1 MSVKRGVRSLFAGL
15 ERFFFAEEAPYGLAL
30 VRMCLPTVALIPMFR
45 RFFRVREL
53 YSADGCPQQLA
64 ELFGNGRLLPE
75 LPAEFAAALYGV
87 MLFALICGVFGFR
100 TRLSFLIGGLLY
112 IYFNMLDA
120 IGTMT
125 KYSVIA
131 AHVLLI
137 LSISDCGAVW
147 SVDAVL
153 RRRAGGGGLSALPVR
168 VPVWPAR
175 LIQIL
180 FAAIYFGAA
189 ITKVQTPEFFSGEQM
204 RYWLVSNWNW
214 PNPIGELMAL
224 SPALLM
230 ISGYITVVWEV
241 TFPVLAWRP
250 LGRFVALG
258 MGVAFHVMTIF
269 ALGLWI
275 FPFICTTCYL
285 AFLQESDIAAIR
297 GILLRLRIPG
307 AWLGRPR
314 VLVAML
320 LERRPVMVPLAGIWL
335 AAGLAVAVG
344 SVEADY
350 RLDVYGIRGNGAP
363 LALPAMDTATVRQM
377 INSQEPLREK
387 DKFFSFDIGS
397 MVMAGQL
404 ANSRSQFAAGEVIIA
419 QCNLNPPHED
429 LWVECVIQDA
439 EDRVIDVAGQFVTRD
454 QLFAKFNYMTAEKLV
469 PGQYWVVL
477 KSSGQEVSR
486 RPFELTG
493 DVSAEGGAEGMLS
506 N

>member
-1 MSVKRGVRSLFAGL
+1 MSGKSHLRSLMEST
-15 ERFFFAEEAPYGLAL
+15 ERFFFAEESPYGLAL
-30 VRMCLPTVALIPMFR
+30 VRMCLPTVALIPMVR

-75 LPAEFAAALYGV
+75 LPGPVAAALYGL

-131 AHVLLI
+131 SHVLLI
-137 LSISDCGAVW
+137 LAISNAGAVW

-153 RRRAGGGGLSALPVR
+153 RRRKRTDGTAAFPVR

-214 PNPIGELMAL
+214 PNPIGEMMAL

-230 ISGYITVVWEV
+230 ISSYITVVWEV
-241 TFPVLAWRP
+241 TFPFLAWRP
-250 LGRFVALG
+250 LGRYAALG
-258 MGVAFHVMTIF
+258 IGAAFHIMTIF
-269 ALGLWI
+269 SLGLWI

-285 AFLQESDIAAIR
+285 AFLQEGDIAAIR
-297 GILLRLRIPG
+297 ILLRRLRLQFHWAG
-307 AWLGRPR
+307 VPR
-314 VLVAML
+314 ILAASL
-320 LERRPVMVPLAGIWL
+320 LERRPAMVPLAGIW
-335 AAGLAVAVG
+335 AVAGIVVVVG

-350 RLDVYGIRGNGAP
+350 RLDVYGIRRHGAP
-363 LALPAMDTATVRQM
+363 MALPSLDTTLARQM
-377 INSQEPLREK
+377 INSRPTLREK
-387 DKFFSFDIGS
+387 DKYFSFDIGS

-404 ANSRSQFAAGEVIIA
+404 ANRRSEFETGDVIIA

-429 LWVECVIQDA
+429 LWVECVIQD
-439 EDRVIDVAGQFVTRD
+439 EQDRVIDVAGQFVTRD
-454 QLFAKFNYMTAEKLV
+454 QLFAKFSYLTADKLI
-469 PGQYWVVL
+469 PGRYWVVL

-486 RPFELTG
+486 RPFELSG
-493 DVSAEGGAEGMLS
+493 DAAVERPEDGTLA

>member
-1 MSVKRGVRSLFAGL
+1 MSIKKSVKSLFAAV
-15 ERFFFAEEAPYGLAL
+15 EQFFFAEEAPYGLAL
-30 VRMCLPTVALIPMFR
+30 VRMCLPVVALIPMCR

-64 ELFGNGRLLPE
+64 ELFGDGRLLPE
-75 LPAEFAAALYGV
+75 LPGELAAGLYGV
-87 MLFALICGVFGFR
+87 MLFALLCGVFGFR
-100 TRLSFLIGGLLY
+100 TRLSFLIGAALY

-131 AHVLLI
+131 AHVLVI
-137 LSISDCGAVW
+137 LAISDCGAVW

-153 RRRAGGGGLSALPVR
+153 KRRASGGGMAALPVR

-214 PNPIGELMAL
+214 PNPIGEMMAL
-224 SPALLM
+224 SPAVLM
-230 ISGYITVVWEV
+230 ISSYITVVWEV
-241 TFPVLAWRP
+241 TFPFLVWRP
-250 LGRFVALG
+250 LGRFAALG
-258 MGVAFHVMTIF
+258 LGVVFHLMTIF
-269 ALGLWI
+269 SLGLWI
-275 FPFICTTCYL
+275 FPFICTMCYL
-285 AFLQESDIAAIR
+285 AFLNEGDIAAIR
-297 GILLRLRIPG
+297 VLLGRLRL
-307 AWLGRPR
+307 AWLGQPR
-314 VLVAML
+314 VLAATL
-320 LERRPVMVPLAGIWL
+320 FERRPVMVPLAGIWVV
-335 AAGLAVAVG
+335 AGLVVAVG
-344 SVEADY
+344 AVEVDY

-363 LALPAMDTATVRQM
+363 LALPVMDTAEARQM
-377 INSQEPLREK
+377 INSQQPLREK

-404 ANSRSQFAAGEVIIA
+404 ANRRQQFESGDVVIA

-454 QLFAKFNYMTAEKLV
+454 QLFAKFSYMTADKLV
-469 PGQYWVVL
+469 PGRYWVVL

-486 RPFELTG
+486 RPFELLG
-493 DVSAEGGAEGMLS
+493 DGLPEAFSGGVLA

>member
-1 MSVKRGVRSLFAGL
+1 MSIKKSVKSLFSAV
-15 ERFFFAEEAPYGLAL
+15 EQFFFAEEAPYGLAL
-30 VRMCLPTVALIPMFR
+30 VRMCLPVVALIPMCR

-64 ELFGNGRLLPE
+64 ELFGDGRLLPE
-75 LPAEFAAALYGV
+75 LPGELAAGLYGV
-87 MLFALICGVFGFR
+87 MLFALLCGVFGFR
-100 TRLSFLIGGLLY
+100 TRLSFLTGAALY

-131 AHVLLI
+131 AHVLVI
-137 LSISDCGAVW
+137 LAISDCGAVW

-153 RRRAGGGGLSALPVR
+153 KRRASRGGMAALPVR

-180 FAAIYFGAA
+180 FAAIYFGSA

-214 PNPIGELMAL
+214 PNPIGEMMAL
-224 SPALLM
+224 SPPVLM
-230 ISGYITVVWEV
+230 SSSYITVVWEV
-241 TFPVLAWRP
+241 TFPFLVWRR
-250 LGRFVALG
+250 LGRFAALG
-258 MGVAFHVMTIF
+258 LGVVFHLMTIF
-269 ALGLWI
+269 SLGLWI
-275 FPFICTTCYL
+275 FPFICTMCYL
-285 AFLQESDIAAIR
+285 AFLNEGDIAAIR
-297 GILLRLRIPG
+297 VLLGRLRL
-307 AWLGRPR
+307 AWLGHPR
-314 VLVAML
+314 VLAATL
-320 LERRPVMVPLAGIWL
+320 FERRPVMVPLAGIWV
-335 AAGLAVAVG
+335 AAGLVVAVG

-363 LALPAMDTATVRQM
+363 LALPAMDTAEARQM
-377 INSQEPLREK
+377 INSQQPLREK

-404 ANSRSQFAAGEVIIA
+404 ANRRQQFEAGDVVIA

-429 LWVECVIQDA
+429 LWVECVIQDE

-454 QLFAKFNYMTAEKLV
+454 QLFAKFSYMTADKLV
-469 PGQYWVVL
+469 PGRYWVVL

-486 RPFELTG
+486 RPFELMG
-493 DVSAEGGAEGMLS
+493 DGLPEASSGGVLA